1 MILNDLSKM
10 GLTNLSTMSQLL
22 QQQAMQDLLKADQFK
37 QPGLL
42 GDMTPKQ
49 YGLLGATQSI
59 QPFMGYTKTPV
70 SAGQLLAAA
79 GSGYVGGMQQGKQQI
94 LSDALSKLTLAEKI
108 TPKEGDY
115 DRAKGIKQY
124 AKEQFGMDITD
135 DQARLIDSTVGKDVN
150 YVTNDGVI
158 VNKLDVALEQLYEN
172 RPISEKE
179 SITDGETIKES
190 SKEEQ
195 PKFKTGEEELT
206 EIRIDK
212 EVKSLGEDYIKAEIP
227 NLISTF
233 EEVGKFVNM
242 DNIPGFGPIDQFTFT
257 SKAKDARSAFSR
269 LFNITLKNRSGATVT
284 PAELERLKEE
294 FNTGKFKTDT
304 DLRNAYNRALKI
316 LKDHVGSVLAS
327 YPKEVQEKFFKQGA
341 KGFSQINL
349 YDKYNL

>member
-94 LSDALSKLTLAEKI
+94 LSDALSKLTLAEKL
-108 TPKEGDY
+108 TPDKEDY
-115 DRAKGIKQY
+115 SRATGIKQY

-135 DQARLIDSTVGKDVN
+135 EQAKLIDSTVGTDVR
-150 YVTNDGVI
+150 YVTNDGII
-158 VNKLDVALEQLYEN
+158 VNKLDIALEQLYEN
-172 RPISEKE
+172 RPVSEKE
-179 SITDGETIKES
+179 SIVDGETIKES
-190 SKEEQ
+190 SQEEK
-195 PKFKTGEEELT
+195 PKFKTGEEELE
-206 EIRIDK
+206 EIRLDK
-212 EVKSLGEDYIKAEIP
+212 EVKSLGDDYIKADIP

-233 EEVGKFVNM
+233 EEVGKFMKM

-257 SKAKDARSAFSR
+257 SEAKNARSAFSR
-269 LFNITLKNRSGATVT
+269 LFNIVLKDRSGVAVT
-284 PAELERLKEE
+284 PTELERIREE
-294 FNTGKFKTDT
+294 FNTGKLKTDK
-304 DLRNAYNRALKI
+304 DLKNAYDRAFKI
-316 LKDHVGSVLAS
+316 LQDHVKSVLAS
-327 YPKEVQEKFFKQGA
+327 YPKEIQDKFFEQGA
-341 KGFSQINL
+341 KGFSQSSL